1 MQGIPF
7 YRFIFVVCFFFFF
20 FGHTVQLALSD
31 KFSDQ
36 GSNLCTQQLKHKVLT
51 TGSPWNSLDLWVSVR
66 FSGLEIQGQRSQLA
80 KFVE

>member
-20 FGHTVQLALSD
+20 GHTVQLALSD
-31 KFSDQ
+31 QFSDQ

-51 TGSPWNSLDLWVSVR
+51 AGSPWNSLDLWVSVR
-66 FSGLEIQGQRSQLA
+66 FSGLEIQGQRLQLA